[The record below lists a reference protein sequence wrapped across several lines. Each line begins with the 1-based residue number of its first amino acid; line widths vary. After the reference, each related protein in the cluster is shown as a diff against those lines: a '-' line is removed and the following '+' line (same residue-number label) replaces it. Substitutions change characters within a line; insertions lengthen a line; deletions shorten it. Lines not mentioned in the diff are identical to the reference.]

1 MKLPGLEDA
10 IIARRKIVGYLLSF
24 EHAVGRHKAAFFCRF
39 GFSASR
45 WGGFTA
51 ALIRHARANEVAKV
65 DDTEFGTRYT
75 VDGPLETPDGRR
87 PMVRVV
93 WFVERGESAP
103 RLLTAFPLGW
113 RSVR

>member
-1 MKLPGLEDA
+1 MKLPRLEDA
-10 IIARRKIVGYLLSF
+10 VVPRAKVEGYLLSF
-24 EHAVGRHKAAFFCRF
+24 SHSMGRHKADFFARF

-45 WGGFTA
+45 WGDFTA
-51 ALIRHARANEVAKV
+51 ALIRHARANEVTKV

-87 PMVRVV
+87 PKVRVV
-93 WFVERGESAP
+93 WFVKRGESAP
-103 RLLTAFPLGW
+103 RLLTAFPLGR